1 MGWADVSVLVEA
13 GSETGR
19 PAAPVLG
26 SAPAPE
32 MRIDDAGLAELI
44 ARDEATVVDLSLSRD
59 YLKAHIPGA
68 WFAIRSR
75 LARAFAT
82 IPLHGTL
89 VLTSEDGV
97 LAGLAA
103 SEAQALVG
111 TPVRALDGGNAAW
124 LAAGHALTAADPRMA
139 DDAVDTWLKPYERSK
154 DTTKAMQDYLSWEV
168 DLLARLERDGSARFA
183 RLSSG

>member
-1 MGWADVSVLVEA
+1 
-13 GSETGR
+13 
-19 PAAPVLG
+19 
-26 SAPAPE
+26 

-44 ARDEATVVDLSLSRD
+44 AQDEATVVDLSLSRD

-89 VLTSEDGV
+89 VLTSEDGL